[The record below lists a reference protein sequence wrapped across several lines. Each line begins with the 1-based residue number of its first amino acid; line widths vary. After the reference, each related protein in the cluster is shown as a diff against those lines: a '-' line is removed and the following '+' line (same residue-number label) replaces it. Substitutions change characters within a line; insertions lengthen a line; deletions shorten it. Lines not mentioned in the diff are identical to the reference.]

1 MDIVDDRPRG
11 GWPDR
16 FSGSPDEP
24 PENWITDEDRK
35 ALDLILDYGPGTV
48 EEFEAI
54 TFETELAEEVRASLD
69 AAVKALNELEEKA
82 EDIRSQA
89 VTD

>member
-16 FSGSPDEP
+16 FSGSPADA

-48 EEFEAI
+48 QEFEAL
-54 TFETELAEEVRASLD
+54 TFETELAEEVRESLD
-69 AAVKALNELEEKA
+69 RAIKALNELTDKA
-82 EDIRSQA
+82 DEIRSQA
-89 VTD
+89 VMD